1 VAPGIAQYLT
11 PQQAGVF
18 GFGSRA
24 GQQQMEWTPENVTAI
39 LSGQT
44 PMGFGA
50 DNTMVNEAGE
60 TVYAPQNV
68 DALTQLRAASGVYGP
83 EAQQAFYNSFVEDPG
98 TQYLR
103 EQGLRDINRQMA
115 ATGGLGGGSRLK
127 AITEFSQNLA
137 NQNLANRLNELGTLA
152 QTDLSVAGQLGGLR
166 TGLGSNIAS
175 GLANAGAARAQGQ
188 IAGAGLQNQF
198 LGNVMQLAGTAA
210 MAMGSDKRLKTHFD
224 HVGDID
230 GVRFWTWE
238 WNQTAHDLGLDQA
251 PTFGVIAQEVQGRF
265 PDCVSEGEDGYL
277 RVNYP
282 RLLQQLTFDE
292 VA

>member
-1 VAPGIAQYLT
+1 MGAVRKVTGQKEAKWAGREQAKSIEQGVQEQKQAYAEVAPGIAQYMT

-18 GFGSRA
+18 GFGSMA
-24 GQQQMEWTPENVTAI
+24 GQKQMEWTPQNVAAM
-39 LSGQT
+39 LQGQM

-50 DNTMVNEAGE
+50 EGTMVNDAGE
-60 TVYAPQNV
+60 TVYAPQSV

-115 ATGGLGGGSRLK
+115 ARGGLGGGSRLR

-152 QTDLSVAGQLGGLR
+152 QTDLSVASQLAGLR

-188 IAGAGLQNQF
+188 IAGAGLTNQF
-198 LGNVMQLAGTAA
+198 YGNLMAA
-210 MAMGSDKRLKTHFD
+210 
-224 HVGDID
+224 I
-230 GVRFWTWE
+230 
-238 WNQTAHDLGLDQA
+238 
-251 PTFGVIAQEVQGRF
+251 
-265 PDCVSEGEDGYL
+265 GEAIPG
-277 RVNYP
+277 
-282 RLLQQLTFDE
+282 
-292 VA
+292 